1 MRITENRIFGNLL
14 RDLKSNRKQ
23 LARLQDAVSSGKIVR
38 KASDGALKFSNSRL
52 IEDRIRRND
61 QYQNNINSALQ
72 NGRNVQNALDGIL
85 DQLINLKKVSVQGA
99 TGTMSIEDRKSL
111 ADQVANIRKDIIGL
125 ANTKDGNKYL
135 MAGTNSAE
143 KPFKD
148 VDSSLNVAD
157 SSNNDPLKARIQD
170 GVDIAYT
177 ITAKEL
183 RTTRSGDLFKLL
195 KNVENA
201 LRNDDPTAVNSEMD
215 HISDAIDH
223 VTNLAAR
230 VGNNINR
237 MEFAGEQYQALRIDQ
252 KGEVSKLVDTDYA
265 QAMSEV
271 KQYQIAYQAALSV
284 HSTIT
289 QTNLMDYLR

>member
-52 IEDRIRRND
+52 IEDRIQRND

-99 TGTMSIEDRKSL
+99 TSTISSEDRKSL

-125 ANTKDGNKYL
+125 ANIKDGNKYL

-148 VDSSLNVAD
+148 ADSSLNVAD
-157 SSNNDPLKARIQD
+157 GSNKEPLKARIQD

-177 ITAKEL
+177 ITGKEL
-183 RTTRSGDLFKLL
+183 RTTRSGDLFELL

-201 LRNDDPTAVNSEMD
+201 LRNDDPATVNTEID

-223 VTNLAAR
+223 VANLAAR

-252 KGEVSKLVDTDYA
+252 KGEVSDLVDTDYA

-271 KQYQIAYQAALSV
+271 KQYQIAYEAALSV
-284 HSTIT
+284 HSTIS